1 MSIKLV
7 AIDIDGTLL
16 NSNKELTERTKEVI
30 TKAKTQGV
38 KVVLA
43 TGRPY
48 PGVVE
53 SLQAL
58 NLEEKGDFVITYN
71 GSLVQA
77 SDTQAK
83 VSSYGLTYLEF
94 IEIEALARQLNVHVH
109 TIDRENIYTPNQ
121 HISPYTI
128 HEVGLTG
135 MPLYYRPAD
144 QTMSELE
151 IVKMMM
157 IDEPEIL
164 DAAIEKI
171 PAWFKEK
178 YTTAKSAPFYYEV
191 LHPQANK
198 GQALKDLA
206 EHLGIK
212 QEETMAIGDNENDL
226 AMVEYAG
233 LGVAMANA
241 VPALKAAADLIT
253 LSNDEEGIAAIFES
267 HVLN

>member
-16 NSNKELTERTKEVI
+16 NSNKELTARTKEVI
-30 TKAKTQGV
+30 AKAKTQGV

-53 SLQAL
+53 SLKAL
-58 NLEEKGDFVITYN
+58 NLEENGDFVITYN

-77 SDTQAK
+77 SDTQK
-83 VSSYGLTYLEF
+83 TISSYGLTYAEF
-94 IEIEALARQLNVHVH
+94 IEIEALSRQLKVHLH
-109 TIDRENIYTPNQ
+109 TIDRENIYTANH
-121 HISPYTI
+121 HISPYTM

-135 MPLYYRPAD
+135 MHLYYRSID
-144 QTMSELE
+144 QMTEELE

-164 DAAIEKI
+164 DEAIAKI
-171 PAWFKEK
+171 PDWFKEK
-178 YTTAKSAPFYYEV
+178 YTTAKSAPFYYEI

-198 GQALKDLA
+198 GQALSDLA
-206 EHLGIK
+206 AHLGIK

-226 AMVEYAG
+226 AMIEYAG
-233 LGVAMANA
+233 IGVAMGNA
-241 VPALKAAADLIT
+241 VPALKAVADIET
-253 LSNDEEGIAAIFES
+253 LSNDDEGIAAIFES
-267 HVLN
+267 HILN